1 MERVSSLQTEIQELN
16 DLLRHHITDKRLR
29 QAILEATD
37 GYTPHPNLPEVTTTV
52 YSGEAKPIHNEHQE
66 CPSPLT

>member
-1 MERVSSLQTEIQELN
+1 
-16 DLLRHHITDKRLR
+16 
-29 QAILEATD
+29 
-37 GYTPHPNLPEVTTTV
+37 VTTTV